1 MHYLAAGEGLAMK
14 QVAISLIASVAIG
27 LAGCGYIWPA
37 EGRARASIE
46 AMNLTDV
53 HLTRTLLGLN
63 CSKSD
68 HIFYKFTARNMSGQP
83 VRGVVC
89 MSYLKGA
96 TVRIT
101 GS

>member
-1 MHYLAAGEGLAMK
+1 MKKFVLALVLA
-14 QVAISLIASVAIG
+14 SSVAM
-27 LAGCGYIWPA
+27 AGCGYFFPFA
-37 EGRARASIE
+37 DNRARASVE

-53 HLTRTLLGLN
+53 HLTRTVMGLS

-68 HIFYKFTARNMSGQP
+68 KIFYKFTARNMSGQQIK
-83 VRGVVC
+83 GVVC

-101 GS
+101 G

>member
-1 MHYLAAGEGLAMK
+1 MKKLAL
-14 QVAISLIASVAIG
+14 SLILSTSVA
-27 LAGCGYIWPA
+27 LAGCGYFYPFA
-37 EGRARASIE
+37 DNRARASVE

-53 HLTRTLLGLN
+53 KLSRTVLGLS

-68 HIFYKFTARNMSGQP
+68 HIYYKFTARNLAGQQI
-83 VRGVVC
+83 RGVVC

-101 GS
+101 G

>member
-1 MHYLAAGEGLAMK
+1 MK
-14 QVAISLIASVAIG
+14 PAVPVLIAA
-27 LAGCGYIWPA
+27 LALSGCGYFWPFA
-37 EGRARASIE
+37 DDRARASVE

-53 HLTRTLLGLN
+53 RLTRTVLGLN

-68 HIFYKFTARNMSGQP
+68 KIRYKFTARNLGGHP

-89 MSYLKGA
+89 MSYFKGA

-101 GS
+101 GSGQS

>member
-1 MHYLAAGEGLAMK
+1 MK
-14 QVAISLIASVAIG
+14 QLALVLIASTLLAT
-27 LAGCGYIWPA
+27 AGCGYLYPA
-37 EGRARASIE
+37 DNRARAAVE

-53 HLTRTLLGLN
+53 KLTRTLIGLS

-68 HIFYKFTARNMSGQP
+68 HIFYKFTARNLEGRQI
-83 VRGVVC
+83 RGVVC

-101 GS
+101 G